1 MSKRSKSSQPG
12 FTLMELVIAI
22 AISAVILVG
31 IGAALRVIL
40 VSSADSTNKALARIE
55 VQYAD
60 SWIGDDVVQAQ
71 SVSMGSSGNGW
82 GGFPLNISWTTPQPG
97 NITYSIQPI
106 TDKLGRNLWSLC
118 RTTNSG
124 TATVA
129 EYLNPLLTSCSLGF
143 GTFGNVLVLNVASE
157 VDTYSASASY
167 TITPRAGNV
176 TWTVVGISPYTLS
189 YYTADGNGTL
199 TGQTVQTVNYGGSGT
214 PVNAVPNTGYHL
226 VSWSDGSTANPRI
239 DTNVTGNISVSA
251 SFAINTYTLT
261 YTAGAHGNIT
271 GPSPQ
276 TVNHGDSGTLVTA
289 VPDTHYHF
297 VSWSDGVMTAS
308 RTDTNV
314 IHSISVTANFAID
327 TFTITASASSGGN
340 IIPSGAVAVGYG
352 GSKTF
357 TISPNT
363 GYHTVDV
370 IVDSTNHL
378 GAVTSYTF
386 NNVTAAHTISASFAI
401 NTYTL
406 TVNSG
411 GNGTASKS
419 PNQSSYNDGV
429 VVNLSAS
436 PSTGCYHFV
445 NWTGDTAN
453 VANVNAASTTITMH
467 GNYTVQGNFAIN
479 TYTIAASAGSHGNI
493 TPSGAVLVNCGVNQ
507 TFTISPNTSY
517 HIANVLVDGGSVGA
531 VTSYTFT
538 NITAAHS
545 ISATFAINTYTLTYT
560 VDSSS
565 HGSITGPSPQTV
577 NHGDSGTLVTAV
589 PKNNYHFV
597 QWSDGVLTASRTD
610 TNVIANI
617 SVTANFLHN

>member
-1 MSKRSKSSQPG
+1 MREIRLSKRSKSSQPG

-71 SVSMGSSGNGW
+71 SVSMGSSSNGW

-189 YYTADGNGTL
+189 YTAGGNGTL
-199 TGQTVQTVNYGGSGT
+199 TGQTSQIVNYGGSGT

-226 VSWSDGSTANPRI
+226 VSWSDGSTANPRT

-261 YTAGAHGNIT
+261 YNGNGATSGTAPSDASSPYNYNATVTVLGNTGSLAKTGSTFAGWNTAANGSGTAYAPGATFSITANTTLYAKWTINSYTLTYAAGPHGSISGDT
-271 GPSPQ
+271 SQ
-276 TVNHGDSGTLVTA
+276 TVSYGGSGTAVTA
-289 VPDTHYHF
+289 VPDIAHGYYF
-297 VSWSDGVMTAS
+297 VDWNDGLTANP

-314 IHSISVTANFAID
+314 
-327 TFTITASASSGGN
+327 
-340 IIPSGAVAVGYG
+340 
-352 GSKTF
+352 
-357 TISPNT
+357 
-363 GYHTVDV
+363 TV
-370 IVDSTNHL
+370 
-378 GAVTSYTF
+378 
-386 NNVTAAHTISASFAI
+386 
-401 NTYTL
+401 
-406 TVNSG
+406 
-411 GNGTASKS
+411 
-419 PNQSSYNDGV
+419 
-429 VVNLSAS
+429 
-436 PSTGCYHFV
+436 
-445 NWTGDTAN
+445 
-453 VANVNAASTTITMH
+453 
-467 GNYTVQGNFAIN
+467 
-479 TYTIAASAGSHGNI
+479 
-493 TPSGAVLVNCGVNQ
+493 
-507 TFTISPNTSY
+507 
-517 HIANVLVDGGSVGA
+517 
-531 VTSYTFT
+531 
-538 NITAAHS
+538 
-545 ISATFAINTYTLTYT
+545 
-560 VDSSS
+560 
-565 HGSITGPSPQTV
+565 
-577 NHGDSGTLVTAV
+577 
-589 PKNNYHFV
+589 
-597 QWSDGVLTASRTD
+597 
-610 TNVIANI
+610 NI
-617 SVTANFLHN
+617 SVKANFSK